1 MAFRPAPT
9 AAANTTAD
17 TSWKADGF
25 LNLYLPTKGGG
36 RRKLGTIAL
45 KKSRTSEA
53 ELLAWLEEDPSR
65 VAKVLDSLIIDFQT
79 AEPKEGSSFDLS

>member
-1 MAFRPAPT
+1 MAFRPANNT
-9 AAANTTAD
+9 AAAPSND

-25 LNLYLPTKGGG
+25 LNMYLPTKGGG
-36 RRKLGTIAL
+36 RRKLGTITL

-65 VAKVLDSLIIDFQT
+65 VAKILDSLIMDFQT
-79 AEPKEGSSFDLS
+79 AEPKEGSSFDLG